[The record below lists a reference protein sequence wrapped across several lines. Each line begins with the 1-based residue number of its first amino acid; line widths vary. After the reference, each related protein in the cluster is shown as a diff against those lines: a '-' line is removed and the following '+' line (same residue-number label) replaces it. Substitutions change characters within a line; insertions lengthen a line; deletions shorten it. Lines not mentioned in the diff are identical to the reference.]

1 MVISMDLR
9 IKKTHKLLMESLIKL
24 LEEKPINE
32 IKLTEICNLAM
43 VHKTTFYNHFKD
55 KYDLLKYTIL
65 NIQKEMLS
73 KLPTTNNIIDYYT
86 ELAKLYMQNIKN
98 NKNLYQQVLINDI
111 DNLCTNILIEMF
123 IKDLEKNI
131 NNSQIPN
138 FYSANFYVY
147 GVFAVINEWFK
158 RGMKESETEIILYLK
173 KLINLNEIN

>member
-32 IKLTEICNLAM
+32 IKLTEICDLAM

-86 ELAKLYMQNIKN
+86 ELAKLYMQNIKQH
-98 NKNLYQQVLINDI
+98 KNLYQQLLTNDV
-111 DNLCTNILIEMF
+111 DNLCTNIFIEMF
-123 IKDLEKNI
+123 IKDVEKNI
-131 NNSQIPN
+131 NDSPIPTN
-138 FYSANFYVY
+138 YLANFYVY
-147 GVFAVINEWFK
+147 GVFAIINEWFK
-158 RGMKESETEIILYLK
+158 RGMKESENEIISYLK
-173 KLINLNEIN
+173 KIIIYNPN